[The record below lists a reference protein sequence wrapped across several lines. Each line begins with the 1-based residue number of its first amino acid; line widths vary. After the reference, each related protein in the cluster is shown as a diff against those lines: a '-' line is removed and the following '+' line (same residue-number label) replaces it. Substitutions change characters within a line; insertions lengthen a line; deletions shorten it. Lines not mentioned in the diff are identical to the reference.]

1 MFTLEY
7 CIKIKVK
14 LTLLIA
20 WRDGNGRT
28 VIESLCKQTWREAVM
43 LGVVLE
49 NSVTGTCNTTA
60 KISFVLI
67 KKNNVYATSRRRI
80 NRKLLSHMRVLRQD

>member
-28 VIESLCKQTWREAVM
+28 VIESLCKQTWREAVIM
-43 LGVVLE
+43 GVVLQ
-49 NSVTGTCNTTA
+49 NSVTGTCNDIVN
-60 KISFVLI
+60 ISFVLKI
-67 KKNNVYATSRRRI
+67 KINVYALSRRHI
-80 NRKLLSHMRVLRQD
+80 NQK